1 VTRGWRMGMTLLP
14 LLAACEM
21 ATPPDRTE
29 TYDYTPR
36 LLNGF
41 PLVFRWP
48 AASLPVRIWTEPVLD
63 LPHHLTEA
71 IATWQGGVLY
81 GEVRAVQVGDS
92 TDADVIILLGEPEA
106 ALRGGRACT
115 GSTRLEVDLDTAIVL
130 PFRSRVALR
139 AGAASNDVQAC
150 LGTAVAHELGH
161 VLGLFLHSSD
171 PDDLM
176 YGSPTV
182 DALSPRDVATL
193 QTLYH
198 SAPTVH
204 LPPGR

>member
-1 VTRGWRMGMTLLP
+1 VTGAWRMGVAFLP
-14 LLAACEM
+14 LLAACEL

-48 AASLPVRIWTEPVLD
+48 ATSLPVRIWTEPVLD

-71 IATWQGGVLY
+71 IAIWQGGVLY
-81 GEVRAVQVGDS
+81 GEVRAIPVEDS
-92 TDADVIILLGEPEA
+92 TDADVIILLGDAEA
-106 ALRGGRACT
+106 ALSGDRACT

-130 PFRSRVALR
+130 PFRSRVAPR
-139 AGAASNDVQAC
+139 AGASSSAVQSC
-150 LGTAVAHELGH
+150 LATAVAHEVGH

-182 DALSPRDVATL
+182 DALSARDVATL